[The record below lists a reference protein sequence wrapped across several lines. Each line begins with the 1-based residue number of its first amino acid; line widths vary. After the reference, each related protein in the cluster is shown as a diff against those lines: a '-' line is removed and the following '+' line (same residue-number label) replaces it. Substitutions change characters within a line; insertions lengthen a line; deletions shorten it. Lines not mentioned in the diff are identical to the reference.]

1 MTDVVILTS
10 MWAIVAFQLGLQAGI
25 VLNAYRL
32 TKLTGRF
39 RAWTMIILSFLL
51 TAVSSVFGVVYLLTN
66 PDTIANLIASFN
78 IGTLLISYGVSI
90 TTSLLLFF
98 GTFDLVR
105 RFKHASNNPASSA

>member
-1 MTDVVILTS
+1 MADVVVLTS
-10 MWAIVAFQLGLQAGI
+10 MWAIVAIQLGLQAGI
-25 VLNAYRL
+25 VLNAFRL

-39 RAWTMIILSFLL
+39 RAWTLIILSFLL
-51 TAVSSVFGVVYLLTN
+51 TAVTSVFGVIYLLSS

-78 IGTLLISYGVSI
+78 IQTLILSYGISI

-105 RFKHASNNPASSA
+105 RFKHAANNPQ

>member
-1 MTDVVILTS
+1 MTDVVVLTS
-10 MWAIVAFQLGLQAGI
+10 MWTIVALQLGLQAGI

-39 RAWTMIILSFLL
+39 RAWTLIILSFLL
-51 TAVSSVFGVVYLLTN
+51 SAVSSLFGVVYLITS
-66 PDTIANLIASFN
+66 PDTISNLIASIN
-78 IGTLLISYGVSI
+78 IPTLILTYGVSI

-105 RFKHASNNPASSA
+105 RFKSASNNPQ